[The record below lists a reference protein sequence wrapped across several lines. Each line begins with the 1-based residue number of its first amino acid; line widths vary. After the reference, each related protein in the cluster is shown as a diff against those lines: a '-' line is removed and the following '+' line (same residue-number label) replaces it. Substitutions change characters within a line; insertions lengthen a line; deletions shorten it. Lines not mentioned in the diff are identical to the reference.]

1 MATTEERLRILKMVQ
16 AGKISAEDAANL
28 ISDLGE
34 RKNVPPPTTL
44 PQPAARNARWFRV
57 KVTDMASG
65 KTRVNVRLPI
75 GLIDAGMKMGAHFS
89 PEIQGLD
96 TGQLRELIN
105 SGEMGKI
112 IDVFDQEDSE
122 HVEIYVE

>member
-1 MATTEERLRILKMVQ
+1 
-16 AGKISAEDAANL
+16 
-28 ISDLGE
+28 
-34 RKNVPPPTTL
+34 
-44 PQPAARNARWFRV
+44 
-57 KVTDMASG
+57 MASG

-75 GLIDAGMKMGAHFS
+75 GLLDAGMKMGARLS

-96 TGQLRELIN
+96 ADQLRQLIY

-112 IDVFDQEDSE
+112 IDVFDNEDGE